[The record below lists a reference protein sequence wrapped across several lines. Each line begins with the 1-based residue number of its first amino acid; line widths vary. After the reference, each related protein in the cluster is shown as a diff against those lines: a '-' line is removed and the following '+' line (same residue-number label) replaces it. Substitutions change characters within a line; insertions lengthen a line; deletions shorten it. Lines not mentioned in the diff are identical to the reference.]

1 MQPEPY
7 SDDPLYSQPTE
18 RSQQAVPPQQNPVY
32 YRPGTPSTSNAGTPP
47 AYNQNTT
54 TPEQRRAEAYR
65 ERQQAHAAVYG
76 VGKLIDY
83 LKWVLLV
90 LEVLFALRFILK
102 LLGADPYNPFA
113 SFLYGLSGF
122 FLAPFSGLVHNP
134 TFSTSSYHVFEWTTI
149 IGMLVYALFFWI
161 IWLLLRVTI
170 SRPQEPLT

>member
-7 SDDPLYSQPTE
+7 SDDPFYSQPTE
-18 RSQQAVPPQQNPVY
+18 RSQQAPQPQQDPPY
-32 YRPGTPSTSNAGTPP
+32 YRPESPYAPNAGTPP
-47 AYNQNTT
+47 AYNQGSNY
-54 TPEQRRAEAYR
+54 PAQRPSDRYR
-65 ERQQAHAAVYG
+65 ERQKANATKYG

-122 FLAPFSGLVHNP
+122 FLGPFMGLVHNP
-134 TFSTSSYHVFEWTTI
+134 TFGITTNHVFEWTTL

-161 IWLLLRVTI
+161 LWLLLRVTI
-170 SRPQEPLT
+170 SRPQEPIT